1 MRALTTGA
9 LDASLWEHAVWLV
22 VFTGIAFWL
31 SVRLIRRR
39 LIR

>member
-1 MRALTTGA
+1 
-9 LDASLWEHAVWLV
+9 VWLV